1 VLPRLFTPFSP
12 GAAGQYPSGGLGLGL
27 SLVRG
32 LVERHGGRVEAR
44 SAGVGQGSEF
54 IVHLPLGASGP
65 QVQPLP
71 RPAPQAAPFRRQKVL
86 VVDDNRDAADSC
98 GALLELS
105 GHEVQTAYS
114 AHDGYLLAEA
124 FRPDVLLLDIGLPDV
139 DGYALARRI
148 RAMGWGRDL
157 TLVALTGWGQE
168 ADKSRAREAGFDRH
182 LTKPVTFQQLDGLLR
197 SAASEER

>member
-1 VLPRLFTPFSP
+1 
-12 GAAGQYPSGGLGLGL
+12 
-27 SLVRG
+27 
-32 LVERHGGRVEAR
+32 
-44 SAGVGQGSEF
+44 VGQGSEF
-54 IVHLPLGASGP
+54 IVHLPLGASDP

-71 RPAPQAAPFRRQKVL
+71 PPAPQAAPFRQQRVL

-148 RAMGWGRDL
+148 RAMYWGRDL
-157 TLVALTGWGQE
+157 RLVALTGWGQE
-168 ADKSRAREAGFDRH
+168 ADKSRARQAGFDHH
-182 LTKPVTFQQLDGLLR
+182 LTKPVTYQQLDGLLR
-197 SAASEER
+197 SAASEAR

>member
-1 VLPRLFTPFSP
+1 M
-12 GAAGQYPSGGLGLGL
+12 
-27 SLVRG
+27 
-32 LVERHGGRVEAR
+32 
-44 SAGVGQGSEF
+44 
-54 IVHLPLGASGP
+54 HLPLGASDAQEP
-65 QVQPLP
+65 PLP
-71 RPAPQAAPFRRQKVL
+71 RPAPQAAPMRRLKVL

-139 DGYALARRI
+139 DGYALARRV
-148 RAMGWGRDL
+148 RARYWGHDL

-168 ADKSRAREAGFDRH
+168 ADKSRAREAGFDHH
-182 LTKPVTFQQLDGLLR
+182 LTKPVTFEQLDGLLR
-197 SAASEER
+197 STAGEDR